1 VAPPHK
7 ILGRQTY
14 DVGPPKVGYTPSTLA
29 TRVDDLGRPSKV
41 VSMTVY
47 PRVEKRE
54 AHGSLT
60 WHPLY
65 SPYK

>member
-7 ILGRQTY
+7 ISSRPTC
-14 DVGPPKVGYTPSTLA
+14 DVGPPKVGYTPPTLA
-29 TRVDDLGRPSKV
+29 THADDLGRPSKAV
-41 VSMTVY
+41 PMTVY

-60 WHPLY
+60 CHPLY

>member
-7 ILGRQTY
+7 ISGQPTY
-14 DVGPPKVGYTPSTLA
+14 DVPKVGYTPPTLA
-29 TRVDDLGRPSKV
+29 TRADDLGRPSKV
-41 VSMTVY
+41 VPMTVY

-54 AHGSLT
+54 AHGSLM

>member
-7 ILGRQTY
+7 ILGRPAY
-14 DVGPPKVGYTPSTLA
+14 DVGPPKAGYTPLTLA
-29 TRVDDLGRPSKV
+29 TRADDLGRSSKV
-41 VSMTVY
+41 VPMTVY
-47 PRVEKRE
+47 PRVEKWE
-54 AHGSLT
+54 AHGSLM

>member
-1 VAPPHK
+1 M
-7 ILGRQTY
+7 
-14 DVGPPKVGYTPSTLA
+14 GPPKVGYTPPTLA
-29 TRVDDLGRPSKV
+29 RCADDLGHPSKV

-47 PRVEKRE
+47 LRVEKWE
-54 AHGSLT
+54 AHGSLM